1 MAKANGKAAA
11 PVEPPRKEIFYGSP
25 DEQRV
30 CYGSAQHTASGGGL
44 CLDQNAIRIGEWK
57 LIVGDGGMPNTWF
70 APVNASQDEHD
81 QEQSQCVDADETY
94 LHGYNSESPFLPGA
108 GSPTHTAV
116 QVAADEKQHET
127 AWTCSNKTSW
137 TEGECRPGELVAVN
151 CLTTPLRQARSLF
164 SSIDREPISC
174 MHRWQRH
181 GGVEGG
187 RRGGV
192 LCHLLCEGGL
202 RIMGVSERPAE
213 W

>member
-1 MAKANGKAAA
+1 MLCEKISPLRISLNIPLPRYTNANVVWWSRYNQWPSLHALMAKANGKAAA

-127 AWTCSNKTSW
+127 AWTCSNKASW

-151 CLTTPLRQARSLF
+151 CLTTTPL
-164 SSIDREPISC
+164 I
-174 MHRWQRH
+174 
-181 GGVEGG
+181 
-187 RRGGV
+187 
-192 LCHLLCEGGL
+192 
-202 RIMGVSERPAE
+202 
-213 W
+213 

>member
-1 MAKANGKAAA
+1 MPLIWYTNANVVWWSRYNQWPSLHALMAKANGKPIA

-70 APVNASQDEHD
+70 APVNASQAEHD

-94 LHGYNSESPFLPGA
+94 LHGYNSESPFLGA
-108 GSPTHTAV
+108 GSSAHSAV

-127 AWTCSNKTSW
+127 AWTCSNKTSLW
-137 TEGECRPGELVAVN
+137 E
-151 CLTTPLRQARSLF
+151 
-164 SSIDREPISC
+164 EP
-174 MHRWQRH
+174 
-181 GGVEGG
+181 
-187 RRGGV
+187 
-192 LCHLLCEGGL
+192 
-202 RIMGVSERPAE
+202 
-213 W
+213 